1 MNIVLKVSQYA
12 AVLTIFNSDIGRNFG
27 GEAGVFGGNVLGGN
41 LRPPVDRTLTMVYE
55 TSPWCVEHHHGTYS
69 AHVTNIIKTPLATL

>member
-27 GEAGVFGGNVLGGN
+27 GEAGVFGGNVFGGN
-41 LRPPVDRTLTMVYE
+41 LPP
-55 TSPWCVEHHHGTYS
+55 PQ
-69 AHVTNIIKTPLATL
+69 